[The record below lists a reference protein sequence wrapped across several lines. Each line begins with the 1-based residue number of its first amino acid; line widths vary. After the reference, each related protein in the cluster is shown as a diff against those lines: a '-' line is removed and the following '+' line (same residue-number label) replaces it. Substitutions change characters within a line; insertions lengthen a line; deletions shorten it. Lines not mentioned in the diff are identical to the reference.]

1 MGVISREQVI
11 DSSEEHFFYDCGVEE
26 TKDLLSTSDFAK
38 PVVFLSG
45 GLLNETISSSSG
57 SGQVQVALGSA
68 LLAVNTDEH
77 SNLPQPDLSERF
89 YDCEDEDVFGHGFGF
104 N

>member
-1 MGVISREQVI
+1 MGVLSREQVI
-11 DSSEEHFFYDCGVEE
+11 DSSEEQIFYDCGVEE

-38 PVVFLSG
+38 PVVFLPG

-68 LLAVNTDEH
+68 VNTDEQ

-89 YDCEDEDVFGHGFGF
+89 YDCQDEDVFGHGFGF